1 MDTLYQHLEALILTL
16 SCRIEDLVGYSK
28 LQTLNLTRNN
38 VKSVTRLVE
47 ENLVVAGLEKLDL
60 SHNNIQVIH
69 ALGKLLIFLSVLATE
84 VDKLFVSVFAV
95 FPLLHELYLN
105 NNNIHT
111 VSPSSFH
118 LPSLTTLDISHNSL
132 SDLADYFFD
141 SSPQLRS
148 INLSHNS
155 VSSLIGSRIQK
166 FS

>member
-1 MDTLYQHLEALILTL
+1 MIINEPFP
-16 SCRIEDLVGYSK
+16 K
-28 LQTLNLTRNN
+28 M
-38 VKSVTRLVE
+38 
-47 ENLVVAGLEKLDL
+47 
-60 SHNNIQVIH
+60 
-69 ALGKLLIFLSVLATE
+69 LIFLSVLATE

-132 SDLADYFFD
+132 SDVSDYFFD

-166 FS
+166 FSWNSIPIQCWVFETFLNICPSRLDVQQHFNIYF

>member
-69 ALGKLLIFLSVLATE
+69 ALGKGRVHLL
-84 VDKLFVSVFAV
+84 
-95 FPLLHELYLN
+95 
-105 NNNIHT
+105 
-111 VSPSSFH
+111 
-118 LPSLTTLDISHNSL
+118 
-132 SDLADYFFD
+132 
-141 SSPQLRS
+141 
-148 INLSHNS
+148 
-155 VSSLIGSRIQK
+155 SLIQDRSLFHPPQVTI
-166 FS
+166 